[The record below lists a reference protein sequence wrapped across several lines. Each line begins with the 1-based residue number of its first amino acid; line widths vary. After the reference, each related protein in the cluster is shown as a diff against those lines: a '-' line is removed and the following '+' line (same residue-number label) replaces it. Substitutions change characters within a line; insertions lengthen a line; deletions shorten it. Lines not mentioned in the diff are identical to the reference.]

1 MRLLNKLA
9 IKVVKLYQITLSPFV
24 GMHCKFI
31 PSCSQYAC
39 DCFANYGVLKSL
51 RLMVWRIL
59 RCNPWSQG
67 GHDPAVKPTPHHH

>member
-1 MRLLNKLA
+1 MCLLNKLA
-9 IKVVKLYQITLSPFV
+9 IKVVRLYQIALSPFV

-39 DCFANYGVLKSL
+39 DCFTNYGFLKSF
-51 RLMVWRIL
+51 RLTVWRIL

-67 GHDPAVKPTPHHH
+67 GHDPAVKPTSHHY

>member
-1 MRLLNKLA
+1 MRLVNRLG
-9 IKVVKLYQITLSPFV
+9 IKVVRLYQIALSPFV

-39 DCFANYGVLKSL
+39 DCFTSYGFLKSF
-51 RLMVWRIL
+51 RLIVWRIL

-67 GHDPAVKPTPHHH
+67 GHDPAVKPTSHH

>member
-1 MRLLNKLA
+1 MRLFNKLA
-9 IKVVKLYQITLSPFV
+9 IQVVRLYQITLSSFI
-24 GMHCKFI
+24 GMHCKFT

-39 DCFANYGVLKSL
+39 DCFASHGFLKSFG
-51 RLMVWRIL
+51 LMLWRIL